1 MKLKNIL
8 GIVIVTAGMLAVTS
22 CTDYDDY
29 NKVPTDVNASAE
41 RTLWENIS
49 QNSSLSDFANIIK
62 YVGFDDELQQSHFY
76 TVWAPLNGTYDAQSL
91 LNQDKETVLYRFVKS
106 HIAEYNHNVSG
117 GVDERIH
124 ALNDKSFSFIGSGE
138 YTYADVSV
146 NQLNLPSVNGVIHT
160 LKGAAAFLPNIYE
173 YIYQAEDADS
183 LQDYFKHYEQVY
195 LDEANSVVGPTVNGK
210 QTYID
215 SVMITTNLLY
225 RTLGA
230 SLAHEDSSYTMLIP
244 TNEAWVKSYERIM
257 PYFNYITTTIAQDM
271 DAATSTTNIPST
283 TVSIDNVY
291 QADSLTKRAIV
302 NNLVFNNN
310 SFYNR
315 WVENPSEV
323 YTDTLLSTTQSKLS
337 NPREV
342 LDQTINKV
350 KMSNGYSRIVDSL
363 AMHSWES
370 WAPSLSFSPIR
381 YGVSWTGTN
390 HNIILN
396 ILNSS
401 ESEKETI
408 SYLWVEPSS
417 TYSKPELDVKLPN
430 VLSTTYN
437 IYCVIVPPYDQEFVS
452 TSEFRPN
459 QLDFDLSYCD
469 ANGKLATTLSGSGR
483 TAVHLASKLENDP
496 TRIDTM
502 FVGTF
507 TFPVAYRGL
516 GEKIYPNLKIT
527 TDFNVFDRTAMEQY
541 TRDLRIASIILRPVE
556 QDEYEATKEN

>member
-183 LQDYFKHYEQVY
+183 
-195 LDEANSVVGPTVNGK
+195 
-210 QTYID
+210 
-215 SVMITTNLLY
+215 Y

-244 TNEAWVKSYERIM
+244 TNEAWVKSYERIK

-315 WVENPSEV
+315 WVENASEV